1 MAKGKTLRESFGN
14 FNQEPYKKFAEGAA
28 AKAGLSWGDMSI
40 TKCALQRLATRE
52 ASMLKN
58 SNAAADTVVAFMDEI
73 VTKLGVSHPAYIKLY
88 AIYEPISV
96 KLRTLDWNIDDMR
109 TALAGG
115 EAGIAHKQREKARAL
130 YKKILGASAANKFD
144 QAWQEVTSIDKRPGQ
159 ISDYHFPCKGVTYGG
174 KKYGIPY
181 GSRGDYFLTVKK
193 AVEVDVGVKA
203 YKEYLASPEYRVN
216 QWMFKSGLNASG
228 LAGARGAAK
237 MAERAHVA
245 TRTGVQQAVTTAI
258 ENLYAE
264 QIIYNE
270 QCFLLAGLLPIINQ
284 KITAEQTGTGS
295 ARPLPYVENDTNA
308 TLLVEGDPYGFINK
322 LTQYDTTQYFH
333 DMATRDISSLQPM
346 IHLYKITSA
355 KNGEPQEQ
363 RIHFATSP
371 GYKWPHGQGNMS
383 ELKMFLKDKGQRGF
397 GAGIKD
403 FTFTYEGSNPFGVKK
418 SIKAKLTIVANT
430 FQELLVDRG
439 GYSYID
445 LALKTGISEKKR
457 AQIAKKKSQKQED
470 IDRIEDALAKLDF
483 RLKAV
488 VGWAKPEGALGGFS
502 SNLILDAINN
512 SYITLNLTP
521 TIHEFGIDQMGRVTF
536 TINYLAYV
544 EDFFDQ
550 PSFNIFSSN
559 IEAMKG
565 IISRKVAYKALSKKC
580 KGEEI
585 TKLKEQ
591 DKDKISKEKADSMSS
606 LIKALI
612 DGEKIKYITLT
623 REQLDDFNK
632 RGPAFFK
639 DTGFKVQVNDD
650 LDTSNLNGAL
660 AQAFQKGVSGSDDK
674 AKQAL
679 HVSLLATDPTQEQL
693 AFFYASDL
701 IDVVLSGI
709 GKYLKDMPTVIKDP
723 KSVFTT
729 NTEITPE
736 DRKREL
742 EKLVQF
748 EKRFRKLRVLL
759 GPIELND
766 GNDISFVTL
775 GDLPIAVKY
784 FGDWLTKKV
793 SAKDSA
799 FYTLTKFLN
808 DFFNDLVREFLNND
822 RCFLYSFKQKTRIQQ
837 TSLCSYRRS
846 NQPYDEITTIMTD
859 WNRKLAK
866 TKLSKAPM
874 SRSYLSGLYKAS
886 NRGKGPILNIAGYRG
901 KAGGNPGVSLQTD
914 WLIYFVGR
922 TQPTERMNG
931 IKSEDLKNGIYH
943 YMVGRDK
950 GIVKTIDL
958 QKTDTPGLTEVR
970 FEQEG
975 YDGLEQLRLVYD
987 TTIKT
992 YANVQAF
999 PGTYIYV
1006 DPYGFAPSILTADGN
1021 SFDLTK
1027 FGIGGYHMVTRS
1039 EHSFGAGKAESTI
1052 TAKWVAQI
1060 DRTGDPGKPAGASD
1074 GSPSKCATLLT
1085 KRKEKTQPS
1094 TWDTFKSA
1102 LGFGD

>member
-1 MAKGKTLRESFGN
+1 MAKGKTLKESFGN

-28 AKAGLSWGDMSI
+28 AKMGLSWGDMKV
-40 TKCALQRLATRE
+40 TKCALHNLGTRE
-52 ASMLKN
+52 ASMLKS
-58 SNAAADTVVAFMDEI
+58 SNEAADTVVGFMDE
-73 VTKLGVSHPAYIKLY
+73 VAKALDTSHPSYSKLY
-88 AIYEPISV
+88 AIYEPVSV
-96 KLRTLDWNIDDMR
+96 KLRTLDWNIDDMKA
-109 TALAGG
+109 ALAGEPPG
-115 EAGIAHKQREKARAL
+115 SAAQRNKASAL
-130 YKKILGASAANKFD
+130 YKKILGPAAAKKFD
-144 QAWQEVTSIDKRPGQ
+144 LAWAQVATVDKPTFS
-159 ISDYHFPCKGVTYGG
+159 ISDYHFACNGVTYGLADNP
-174 KKYGIPY
+174 IPD
-181 GSRGDYFLTVKK
+181 GSKGDYFLTIKK

-203 YKEYLASPEYRVN
+203 YQEYIKSPEYRA
-216 QWMFKSGLNASG
+216 QQHMFKYGLELG
-228 LAGARGAAK
+228 GRDGARI
-237 MAERAHVA
+237 AEGSHKKIR
-245 TRTGVQQAVTTAI
+245 QQAQKASTSAVQ
-258 ENLYAE
+258 NLYAE

-270 QCFLLAGLLPIINQ
+270 QCFLLAGLLPIVNQ
-284 KITAEQTGTGS
+284 QVAAESTDTGS
-295 ARPLPYVENDTNA
+295 ARALPYVENDTNA
-308 TLLVEGDPYGFINK
+308 AILVEGDPYGFINK

-333 DMATRDISSLQPM
+333 EMATRDIANLQPM
-346 IHLYKITSA
+346 IHLYKVTSM
-355 KNGEPQEQ
+355 KSGKPMERQ
-363 RIHFATSP
+363 IHFATSP
-371 GYKWPHGQGNMS
+371 GHKWPTGQGDMS
-383 ELKMFLKDKGQRGF
+383 ELQMFLKDKGQRGF

-403 FTFTYEGSNPFGVKK
+403 FTFAYEGSNPFGVKK
-418 SIKAKLTIVANT
+418 SIKAKLTIVANS

-457 AQIAKKKSQKQED
+457 AEIAKKKSQRQEE

-488 VGWAKPEGALGGFS
+488 VGWAKPVGATGGFS
-502 SNLILDAINN
+502 SNVVTDAINN
-512 SYITLNLTP
+512 SYVTLNLTP

-565 IISRKVAYKALSKKC
+565 IMSRKVAYKALSKKC

-606 LIKALI
+606 LIKVLI
-612 DGEKIKYITLT
+612 DGKKIKYITLT
-623 REQLDDFNK
+623 REQLDEFNK

-639 DTGFKVQVNDD
+639 DTNFKLQVNDN

-660 AQAFQKGVSGSDDK
+660 AQAFQKGLAGSDDK

-679 HVSLLATDPTQEQL
+679 NVALLATDPTQEQL

-701 IDVVLSGI
+701 IDAVLAGI
-709 GKYLKDMPTVIKDP
+709 GNYLKEMPTVIKDP

-729 NTEITPE
+729 NTEITAE

-742 EKLVQF
+742 EKLAKF
-748 EKRFRKLRVLL
+748 EKRFRKLRVML

-766 GNDISFVTL
+766 GDDINFVTL

-793 SAKDSA
+793 SSKDTA
-799 FYTLTKFLN
+799 FYTLTQFLN
-808 DFFNDLVREFLNND
+808 QFFNDLVREFLNND
-822 RCFLYSFKQKTRIQQ
+822 RCFLYSFKQKTRVHQ

-846 NQPYDEITTIMTD
+846 NQKYDEVTTIMTD
-859 WNRKLAK
+859 WNRKLRETGAAVR
-866 TKLSKAPM
+866 APF
-874 SRSYLSGLYKAS
+874 SRAYLPALYKDS
-886 NRGKGPILNIAGYRG
+886 NHGKGPILNIAGYRG
-901 KAGGNPGVSLQTD
+901 KAGGNPGISLQTD
-914 WLIYFVGR
+914 YLIYFVGR
-922 TQPTERMNG
+922 TQPTEKMNG
-931 IKSEDLKNGIYH
+931 KKSEDLKNGIYH

-958 QKTDTPGLTEVR
+958 QKTETPGLTEVR

-987 TTIKT
+987 VTIKT

-1060 DRTGDPGKPAGASD
+1060 DRLGDPGKPEGTPD

-1094 TWDTFKSA
+1094 MWDTVKSA
-1102 LGFGD
+1102 IGFGD